1 MEILSTGE
9 KIKRARVYKCI
20 TLKEL
25 CSDRIS
31 ISKMSCIE
39 NGKIKADEES
49 LKYIAEKLQI
59 DYNYLTQDVYEQ
71 IKLNIETIN
80 KSNYS
85 LEELYEMIGYNL
97 EYSCR
102 HNYNDLAL
110 ELTHTLF
117 KLYMENNKLE
127 RIQLLISRYYDL
139 YQSSN
144 NNEEII
150 TYYNDMAGFFMK
162 TGEYHEA
169 ISYYSRIREVFKK
182 EKLSYTDKYIY
193 ACFYEGIC
201 YKNINLIEKSYDC
214 LKKVI
219 DYTDKFK
226 NDKDKGDYYHE
237 FAIVNIL
244 LYKVEAEKYLNIA
257 LQYKKN
263 DSIEFANFKEKNGE
277 IYFKVYQTD
286 KAMDEIREAVKIYP
300 RTEKR
305 GCGEFLIKAIATLYK
320 NNQFN
325 EAFEYTDEALDL
337 AINIDDEKLIEKAYY
352 FKGMIHQKRHEY
364 IQAEMYMNLATD
376 FLLRFANNEERY
388 IRYNEMADLYYN
400 LNELKESIKYF
411 TLAIQLEKKL

>member
-9 KIKRARVYKCI
+9 KIKRARVYKGI

-25 CSDRIS
+25 CRDRIS

-71 IKLNIETIN
+71 IKSNIENIKTN
-80 KSNYS
+80 NYS
-85 LEELYEMIGYNL
+85 LEKLDKMIGYNL
-97 EYSCR
+97 EYSCK

-110 ELTHTLF
+110 ELIHILF
-117 KLYMENNKLE
+117 EVYIQNNKLE
-127 RIQLLISRYYDL
+127 KIQLIISKYYEL
-139 YQSSN
+139 YQGSKD
-144 NNEEII
+144 NEEII
-150 TYYNDMAGFFMK
+150 IYYNDMARFFMK

-169 ISYYSRIREVFKK
+169 ISYYSRIRDVFEK
-182 EKLSYTDKYIY
+182 EELSYNDKYIY

-219 DYTDKFK
+219 NYTEKFK
-226 NDKDKGDYYHE
+226 TDKDKGDYYHE

-244 LYKVEAEKYLNIA
+244 LYKVEAEKYLNMA

-263 DSIEFANFKEKNGE
+263 DSIELARFKEKNGE
-277 IYFKVYQTD
+277 IYFKVYQVD
-286 KAMDEIREAVKIYP
+286 KAMEEIREAVKIYP
-300 RTEKR
+300 RAEKR
-305 GCGEFLIKAIATLYK
+305 GCGEFLIQAISTLYK
-320 NNQFN
+320 NRQFD
-325 EAFEYTDEALDL
+325 EAFKYTDEALDL

-352 FKGMIHQKRHEY
+352 FKGMVHQKRHEY

-388 IRYNEMADLYYN
+388 IRYNEMAELYYN
-400 LNELKESIKYF
+400 LNELKDSIKYF
-411 TLAIQLEKKL
+411 TLAIQLDKKL